1 MNPSAIPFSVDD
13 EDVLER
19 TRRRISDTMES
30 IRLSASNIADTMQS
44 EILHNTKVLRTVAT
58 MLEDG
63 LILLDKD
70 NKITIFNPSAS
81 SIFGVNADIV
91 VGQRFS
97 EVFPSLAKRLLPASA
112 SVPVSE
118 QAQKDDLL
126 FQGREQGVQQP
137 GLITHAHVEKNAVGN
152 KSSVM
157 LSAASF
163 EGSSEAAVPFS
174 VLVARR
180 QGGCLPSSEED
191 VARDEALAMFNQGL
205 WNFPLP
211 VFSSDTHGNNIKGS
225 GEFFDLMGID
235 PLAVTGY
242 SVDEILPHECLA
254 WYYKEEQRSTMRFT
268 AHTTRGMLELEAH
281 KSLLVSPA
289 KTGSARGFVTCLV
302 RQPVLTTEIT
312 FASSFIKALDAIDR
326 PMMMI
331 SFSEGRVL
339 LVNKAFCT
347 KYHYD
352 RVELLNKSVGTVLT
366 STFAFDSL
374 RRSFIVSLANG
385 EEPVGSFDIVD
396 AAGTVCTHKVKAIA
410 ISPEGSVDNLPKYC
424 LLSEC

>member
-1 MNPSAIPFSVDD
+1 MNISSTPSYG
-13 EDVLER
+13 EDVLEQ
-19 TRRRISDTMES
+19 TRRRIADTMAS
-30 IRLSASNIADTMQS
+30 IRHSASNIADTMQS

-81 SIFGVNADIV
+81 SIFGINADFA

-97 EVFPSLAKRLLPASA
+97 EVFPSLSKRLLP
-112 SVPVSE
+112 E
-118 QAQKDDLL
+118 QSQKDNKSFRDA
-126 FQGREQGVQQP
+126 QQP
-137 GLITHAHVEKNAVGN
+137 NVVTHAQLERHTDTGS
-152 KSSVM
+152 KSSVT
-157 LSAASF
+157 LSATSF
-163 EGSSEAAVPFS
+163 EGPDSTVPFS

-180 QGGCLPSSEED
+180 RCECPPSSDENI
-191 VARDEALAMFNQGL
+191 ARDEALEMFNRGL

-211 VFSSDTHGNNIKGS
+211 VFSSDAHGNNIKGS
-225 GEFFDLMGID
+225 REFFDLMGID
-235 PLAVTGY
+235 PLTVTGRG
-242 SVDEILPHECLA
+242 VDEILPNECLA
-254 WYYKEEQRSTMRFT
+254 WYYKEEQKSTMHFT
-268 AHTTRGMLELEAH
+268 AHTTRGVLELEAH
-281 KSLLVSPA
+281 KSLIVSSA
-289 KTGSARGFVTCLV
+289 KAGSVRGFVTCLV
-302 RQPVLTTEIT
+302 KQPVLTTEIT

-326 PMMMI
+326 PMMMV

-352 RVELLNKSVGTVLT
+352 RAGITNKSVQTVLA
-366 STFAFDSL
+366 STFDSL

-396 AAGTVCTHKVKAIA
+396 AAGTTSTHKVKAIA
-410 ISPEGSVDNLPKYC
+410 ISPEGSVGNLPKYC